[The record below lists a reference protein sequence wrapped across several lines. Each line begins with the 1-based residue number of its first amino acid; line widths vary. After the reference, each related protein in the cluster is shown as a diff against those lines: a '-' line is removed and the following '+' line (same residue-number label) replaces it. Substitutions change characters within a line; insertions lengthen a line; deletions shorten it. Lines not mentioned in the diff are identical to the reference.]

1 MILSF
6 KSTYEGMVHNS
17 ILFVETIKKKF
28 LMIIIFFCSGEL
40 KVETTKYA
48 GSASGLG

>member
-28 LMIIIFFCSGEL
+28 LMIIIFFVQESWKWKL
-40 KVETTKYA
+40 PSMLAQHQV
-48 GSASGLG
+48 